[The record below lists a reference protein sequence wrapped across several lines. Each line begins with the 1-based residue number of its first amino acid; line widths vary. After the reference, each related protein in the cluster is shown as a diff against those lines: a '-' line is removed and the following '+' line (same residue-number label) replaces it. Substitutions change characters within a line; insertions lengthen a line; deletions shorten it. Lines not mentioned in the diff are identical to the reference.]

1 MRRAPL
7 LRVVLALAAGILLA
21 EYLPSLPVGLLCL
34 VAAVAVAL
42 MAVALPMKRRGANF
56 LFTFLLWLVLVV
68 VGWLLGILHAT
79 DPAQGLPAE
88 GWGTKD
94 KNRTTLVATLTD
106 TPRSAPRTYKVTAH
120 VEAVCC
126 DTAWKAADCRIMLYL
141 AKDSASGSLRY
152 GDRLLLRARPQLPND
167 AQNPGQ
173 FDYRRHLLHKGI
185 GWQAFV
191 RQGEWKSLP
200 APSDCSNGL
209 VAWSKQTQTRL
220 VERIQS
226 CRLTPAQQG
235 IAEALLTGWRDDL
248 DETTVR
254 QFRTAGILHL
264 LCVSGLHVGI
274 VAWLAGLCLFF
285 LGRRRWHRIVKGSV
299 QITAIWLFV
308 FLTGMAPSTLRAGVM
323 FTLLRLGDM
332 AQRQL
337 NAFNNL
343 CSSALLLLCI
353 DPYLLFDV
361 GFQPSYAAVAGIFA
375 LQTPLEKLLTLPF
388 EKFGHRCVH
397 YVWKLICL
405 TTTAQLGSL
414 PLVLYH
420 FHQFSPWFFIAN
432 LVIVPFAG
440 VLLATALC
448 MVALAPL
455 SWVGAAAT
463 WLLRQE
469 LTAVDAV
476 THWVASLPYASM
488 EQLYCDL
495 PMTLLLVGAVLLTV
509 LFVRSRTR
517 WALPVASGLLLL
529 AVLRLTM
536 VNYCAVH
543 SHSVVIYDV
552 GRHTAVE
559 CFDGRNSYLICDT
572 AVAHNPDIISYQRD
586 GLVLRHR
593 VVHTTVLPLDTLYND
608 SRCALVH
615 GTLYFG
621 DTCLHLDGTNA
632 VQVF

>member
-1 MRRAPL
+1 
-7 LRVVLALAAGILLA
+7 
-21 EYLPSLPVGLLCL
+21 
-34 VAAVAVAL
+34 
-42 MAVALPMKRRGANF
+42 
-56 LFTFLLWLVLVV
+56 
-68 VGWLLGILHAT
+68 
-79 DPAQGLPAE
+79 
-88 GWGTKD
+88 
-94 KNRTTLVATLTD
+94 
-106 TPRSAPRTYKVTAH
+106 
-120 VEAVCC
+120 
-126 DTAWKAADCRIMLYL
+126 
-141 AKDSASGSLRY
+141 
-152 GDRLLLRARPQLPND
+152 
-167 AQNPGQ
+167 
-173 FDYRRHLLHKGI
+173 
-185 GWQAFV
+185 
-191 RQGEWKSLP
+191 
-200 APSDCSNGL
+200 
-209 VAWSKQTQTRL
+209 
-220 VERIQS
+220 
-226 CRLTPAQQG
+226 
-235 IAEALLTGWRDDL
+235 
-248 DETTVR
+248 
-254 QFRTAGILHL
+254 
-264 LCVSGLHVGI
+264 
-274 VAWLAGLCLFF
+274 
-285 LGRRRWHRIVKGSV
+285 
-299 QITAIWLFV
+299 
-308 FLTGMAPSTLRAGVM
+308 M

-332 AQRQL
+332 AQRQP

-361 GFQPSYAAVAGIFA
+361 GFQLSYAAVAGIFA
-375 LQTPLEKLLTLPF
+375 LQDPLENLLTLPF

-405 TTTAQLGSL
+405 TTAAQLGSL

-455 SWVGAAAT
+455 SWAGAAAT

-476 THWVASLPYASM
+476 TRWVASLPYASM

-495 PMTLLLVGAVLLTV
+495 PMTLLLVGAVLFAV

-543 SHSVVIYDV
+543 SHSVVVYDV

-586 GLVLRHR
+586 GLVLRRR